1 MLLKSKEA
9 NMLTTRDL
17 MTEDLIAL
25 RDSDSLLE
33 AKRAMEE
40 AHIRHL
46 PIVDANGAFV
56 GLLTHRDMLAASVSR
71 LAEIDNDTQEEIYS
85 GIPIKEVM
93 RADVALASP
102 ELPLRQAAEVLLTQ
116 KYGCLPVVAGGKLV
130 GILTSSDFLRLS
142 LELLDALEASET
154 ATVEDLEP

>member
-1 MLLKSKEA
+1 
-9 NMLTTRDL
+9 MLTTRHL

-40 AHIRHL
+40 ARIRHL
-46 PIVDANGAFV
+46 PIIDASGAFV

-71 LAEIDNDTQEEIYS
+71 LAEIDDETQEEIYS

-93 RADVALASP
+93 RTDVAMAAP

-116 KYGCLPVVAGGKLV
+116 KYGCLPVVDGGKLV
-130 GILTSSDFLRLS
+130 GILTSSDFIRLS
-142 LELLDALEASET
+142 LELMDALEASERT
-154 ATVEDLEP
+154 TSEDLEP

>member
-1 MLLKSKEA
+1 
-9 NMLTTRDL
+9 MLTTRDL

-25 RDSDSLLE
+25 RDTDSLLS

-40 AHIRHL
+40 ARIRHL
-46 PIVDANGAFV
+46 PIVDASGAFV

-71 LAEIDNDTQEEIYS
+71 LAEIDNDTQEEIYA

-93 RADVALASP
+93 RPDVALASP

-116 KYGCLPVVAGGKLV
+116 KYGCLPVVEGGKLV
-130 GILTSSDFLRLS
+130 GILTASDFISLS
-142 LELLDALEASET
+142 LELMDALEAAET
-154 ATVEDLEP
+154 ATCEDLEP